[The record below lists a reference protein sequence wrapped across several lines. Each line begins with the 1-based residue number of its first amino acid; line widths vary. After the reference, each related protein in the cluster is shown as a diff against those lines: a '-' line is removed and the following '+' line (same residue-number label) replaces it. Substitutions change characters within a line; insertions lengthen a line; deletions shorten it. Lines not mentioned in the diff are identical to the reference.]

1 MTARDDILA
10 AIRQGLTHGSEG
22 ALPRR
27 TPSEIASEA
36 AALLANPAEIRPAL
50 AGPDPV
56 AAFIAKCAN
65 PRAWGDAG
73 PGGGMGRAACRR
85 RGLSGPPRP
94 CPPDRGQRRRA
105 AGRADAGRHRNPHPG
120 TAPDEAAAISVA
132 RWGIAETRI
141 RRDPFGAR
149 STDP

>member
-65 PRAWGDAG
+65 PALGVTLDGAAGWDAL
-73 PGGGMGRAACRR
+73 PAAVAAYLDHHALARCEAVVLHHVRIAELVQGLAQIGR
-85 RGLSGPPRP
+85 RGAHVR
-94 CPPDRGQRRRA
+94 RGR
-105 AGRADAGRHRNPHPG
+105 GDSCCGHDLLG
-120 TAPDEAAAISVA
+120 KCL
-132 RWGIAETRI
+132 
-141 RRDPFGAR
+141 
-149 STDP
+149 